1 MAKHVLRSLGLAGAA
16 ALSLGALGA
25 ARVDSVRA
33 AKPDETLVVDAAARE
48 KMMLCTDGKSHYV
61 IVGPHER
68 VIHSVYYGDA
78 KTLRFNL
85 VPGEPHGMLSG
96 TNFLDPRFFNK
107 TANPSFRGVDVRN
120 YSEVEIDAEK
130 QTCAVRCG
138 ARTVPLTFVPA
149 EKAREIVKKATF
161 YPNPQKY
168 VPYGLARDDRGT
180 YYYVDHGATEKT
192 EKDFRLFAGQKGSVK
207 SLKMTNV
214 VSDSEGDIFSTP
226 SGSLRLIL
234 EKNQSLWVE
243 GDKRSELKLIPI
255 ESNLQLI
262 YNDLGVYVGQKLG
275 TPCDDL

>member
-33 AKPDETLVVDAAARE
+33 AKPDETLVVGAAARE

-138 ARTVPLTFVPA
+138 ARTVPLTFVPG
-149 EKAREIVKKATF
+149 EKARAIGKKATF
-161 YPNPQKY
+161 LPNPQKY

-207 SLKMTNV
+207 LLKMTNV

-234 EKNQSLWVE
+234 EKKQSLWVE

-262 YNDLGVYVGQKLG
+262 YNDLGVYVGQRLG

>member
-1 MAKHVLRSLGLAGAA
+1 MAKHLLRSLGLAGAA
-16 ALSLGALGA
+16 ALSLFVLGA

-33 AKPDETLVVDAAARE
+33 AKPEETLEVDAAARE

-68 VIHSVYYGDA
+68 VIHSVYYGDQ

-96 TNFLDPRFFNK
+96 TSFLDPRFYNK

-149 EKAREIVKKATF
+149 DKTREIVKKATF
-161 YPNPQKY
+161 LPNPQKY

-207 SLKMTNV
+207 LLKMTNV

-234 EKNQSLWVE
+234 EKKQSLWVE

-262 YNDLGVYVGQKLG
+262 YNDLGVYVGQRLG

>member
-1 MAKHVLRSLGLAGAA
+1 MEKFVLRTLGLAGAA
-16 ALSLGALGA
+16 ALSLGLFAAGRPGSAGA
-25 ARVDSVRA
+25 AKA
-33 AKPDETLVVDAAARE
+33 EETLNVDAAARE

-85 VPGEPHGMLSG
+85 VPGEPNGMLSG

-107 TANPSFRGVDVRN
+107 TANPSFRGIDVRN

-130 QTCAVRCG
+130 QTCSVRCG

-149 EKAREIVKKATF
+149 EKTREIVKKATF
-161 YPNPQKY
+161 LPSPQKY

-207 SLKMTNV
+207 PLKMTNV

-226 SGSLRLIL
+226 NGSLRLIL
-234 EKNQSLWVE
+234 EKKQSLWVE